1 MRQLPIFPYRHQYS
15 IFGASELNFCVR
27 YEYRWI
33 LTAIITAMVYI
44 VSLNTGISILF
55 SVESLLHRKYITFI
69 SPCQLIFL
77 YSALAKSSFRQ
88 GSISILPSISFLR
101 DQALDLLV
109 SVSSIHYC
117 TYTSDLSTSSS
128 SRGLTILWYGIS
140 YLEVSFTLRCFQRL
154 SAPHFA
160 TLLCRWHDN
169 RCTIGAFIPVL
180 SY

>member
-1 MRQLPIFPYRHQYS
+1 MRQRPIFPYRHQYS

-69 SPCQLIFL
+69 FSCQLIFL

-88 GSISILPSISFLR
+88 GSISILLHLSFIKRSSPRPISIGQLNTLLHLHLR
-101 DQALDLLV
+101 PINLV
-109 SVSSIHYC
+109 VFKGSY
-117 TYTSDLSTSSS
+117 Y
-128 SRGLTILWYGIS
+128 LTIWDI
-140 YLEVSFTLRCFQRL
+140 L
-154 SAPHFA
+154 S
-160 TLLCRWHDN
+160 
-169 RCTIGAFIPVL
+169 
-180 SY
+180 

>member
-1 MRQLPIFPYRHQYS
+1 MRTGGSLPPLSPQWY
-15 IFGASELNFCVR
+15 
-27 YEYRWI
+27 
-33 LTAIITAMVYI
+33 ITDSSGYI
-44 VSLNTGISILF
+44 YLIYAVSQ
-55 SVESLLHRKYITFI
+55 LHRKYHIY
-69 SPCQLIFL
+69 LFL
-77 YSALAKSSFRQ
+77 SSKSSFFFF
-88 GSISILPSISFLR
+88 ISSSLFTFVKFPYQFSFSHFW

-128 SRGLTILWYGIS
+128 SRGLTIFRYGIS

-160 TLLCRWHDN
+160 TLLCPWQNN
-169 RCTIGAFIPVL
+169 RCTIGASIPVL

>member
-69 SPCQLIFL
+69 LSCQLI
-77 YSALAKSSFRQ
+77 YHSALAKSSFRQ
-88 GSISILPSISFLR
+88 GSISILPSISSLR

-128 SRGLTILWYGIS
+128 SRGLTIL
-140 YLEVSFTLRCFQRL
+140 
-154 SAPHFA
+154 
-160 TLLCRWHDN
+160 
-169 RCTIGAFIPVL
+169 
-180 SY
+180 